1 MKNVL
6 VLSGSPRIHGNSSI
20 LCDEFIRGAE
30 SAGHKTEKI
39 NLTRKKVAGCTGCNA
54 CYKKN
59 NGVCVQKDDM
69 VEIQEKMENAAI
81 IVLSS
86 PI

>member
-39 NLTRKKVAGCTGCNA
+39 NLTRKKVAGCMGCNA
-54 CYKKN
+54 CYKKITAF
-59 NGVCVQKDDM
+59 VYK
-69 VEIQEKMENAAI
+69 KMI
-81 IVLSS
+81 W
-86 PI
+86 